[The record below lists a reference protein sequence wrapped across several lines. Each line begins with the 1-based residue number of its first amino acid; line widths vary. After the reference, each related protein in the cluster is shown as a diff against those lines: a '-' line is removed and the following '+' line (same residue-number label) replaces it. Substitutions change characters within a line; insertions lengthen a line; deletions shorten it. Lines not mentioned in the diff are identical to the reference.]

1 MEDIDLNDLWFEQ
14 YAPANIQYMATY
26 DPLTGTVC
34 SVGPSYAFET
44 ETYKINIDAD
54 TALLILEGKI
64 SLNKCFVD
72 PEASV
77 MEISEVRSAIKIDDV
92 LHRIISKE
100 YTDVNPDVLL
110 SYDGALTISLSG
122 DYNGKR
128 KVRWDGNTDMN
139 FLITDY
145 NDPNIVYNMFTIKV
159 SDLVEQPQ
167 VITDLDIAGKFSV
180 YTRRLFKNYVIEYK

>member
-1 MEDIDLNDLWFEQ
+1 
-14 YAPANIQYMATY
+14 MATY
-26 DPLTGTVC
+26 DPNTGSVV
-34 SVGPSYAFET
+34 SVGPSYAFEQ
-44 ETYKINIDAD
+44 ETYKLNIDSE

-64 SLNKCFVD
+64 QITSCFVEPD
-72 PEASV
+72 GDT

-92 LHRIISKE
+92 LHRIISSE
-100 YTDVNPDVLL
+100 FTEVAPDVLL
-110 SYDGALTISLSG
+110 TYNGDLTICLSEE
-122 DYNGKR
+122 YNGKR

-159 SDLVEQPQ
+159 
-167 VITDLDIAGKFSV
+167 ITNLNIPGKFSV